1 MHWPCAGF
9 VLAKWL
15 PDDTVTVTMVL
26 LLYLLL
32 YLLPYRWLPDVTL
45 IAIAAENN
53 LSETAFVVS
62 YGTRLP
68 YQD

>member
-1 MHWPCAGF
+1 
-9 VLAKWL
+9 
-15 PDDTVTVTMVL
+15 MVP
-26 LLYLLL
+26 LLYLRVH
-32 YLLPYRWLPDVTL
+32 LLPYRWLPDATL